1 MTHYNTL
8 NVKSSESQLSKPKTE
23 IKNGTEVTLNLLSN
37 VVSDSNDETN
47 FLHKVILTN
56 SQISKIHKAFANGL
70 LANIKL
76 PRTQLSKMVQLRGFI
91 MDQPLGFL
99 GITSLFKTTD
109 SIVNP
114 VFESMKKRCS

>member
-56 SQISKIHKAFANGL
+56 SQI
-70 LANIKL
+70 
-76 PRTQLSKMVQLRGFI
+76 
-91 MDQPLGFL
+91 
-99 GITSLFKTTD
+99 
-109 SIVNP
+109 
-114 VFESMKKRCS
+114 

>member
-47 FLHKVILTN
+47 FLHKVI
-56 SQISKIHKAFANGL
+56 
-70 LANIKL
+70 
-76 PRTQLSKMVQLRGFI
+76 
-91 MDQPLGFL
+91 
-99 GITSLFKTTD
+99 
-109 SIVNP
+109 
-114 VFESMKKRCS
+114 

>member
-1 MTHYNTL
+1 
-8 NVKSSESQLSKPKTE
+8 
-23 IKNGTEVTLNLLSN
+23 
-37 VVSDSNDETN
+37 
-47 FLHKVILTN
+47 
-56 SQISKIHKAFANGL
+56 
-70 LANIKL
+70 
-76 PRTQLSKMVQLRGFI
+76 MVQLRGFI